1 MSESARGQVLRHYRG
16 SPFQTTK
23 SLYLTH
29 SIIRQ
34 DVSVISTDSS
44 IDCRRHRKQHG
55 YADCWS
61 SRVGLGLATFEPQS
75 EVKADMVESRFVG
88 GCKPDHAVM
97 VVERPER
104 TTDDIHHFSLIQ
116 STHHTLRLSTT
127 VHHPPTTKPAIS
139 ASHQQPT
146 TIHHQTLISL
156 LIIGISSG
164 L

>member
-16 SPFQTTK
+16 SPFLTTK

-116 STHHTLRLSTT
+116 STHQHPDSRQLFTIHLRQNPPSLHHTNDQR
-127 VHHPPTTKPAIS
+127 PFITKP
-139 ASHQQPT
+139 
-146 TIHHQTLISL
+146 
-156 LIIGISSG
+156 
-164 L
+164 